1 MKFEKHCW
9 AEVDLD
15 ALTENFRW
23 IHRHVG
29 GDVCCVVKANA
40 YGHGS
45 CAAADALQAA
55 GAAAFAVSC
64 LAEARELRRHGID
77 KPILILGYTDPDFA
91 DELAGLHITQALF
104 STQYAEAL
112 STAATAAGCRV
123 ECHLKADTGIHFIVI
138 PTTKELIT
146 YKHYKYNMVI
156 DRGYRNPVHT
166 LVPNIMATQRTLTF
180 EVLPVQGRMT
190 IDGRDFTS
198 PETLTR

>member
-1 MKFEKHCW
+1 MKDSREYFERVINTLKQK
-9 AEVDLD
+9 LKSP
-15 ALTENFRW
+15 
-23 IHRHVG
+23 
-29 GDVCCVVKANA
+29 DVIIVAVANPELIRF
-40 YGHGS
+40 
-45 CAAADALQAA
+45 LQD
-55 GAAAFAVSC
+55 
-64 LAEARELRRHGID
+64 GID
-77 KPILILGYTDPDFA
+77 WVFA
-91 DELAGLHITQALF
+91 DDTQISGIKIAYKFGILTTAQDRVHIIT
-104 STQYAEAL
+104 SHY
-112 STAATAAGCRV
+112 
-123 ECHLKADTGIHFIVI
+123 LKADTGIHFIVI